1 MISPSVCSNFLATSL
16 TISLSKT
23 VRSSVGLDK
32 IFHKLRVLEVDSA
45 RIVLIHSGNLSHFFR
60 RQFEVE
66 DVEALSHSLLMARL
80 GNGHN
85 AALRQ
90 PAESHLCGTKNTP

>member
-1 MISPSVCSNFLATSL
+1 MLPQIF
-16 TISLSKT
+16 
-23 VRSSVGLDK
+23 SSVGLDK
-32 IFHKLRVLEVDSA
+32 IFHELRVLEVHRA
-45 RIVLIHSGNLSHFFR
+45 RIMLVHGGYLSHFFR

-66 DVEALSHSLLMARL
+66 DVEVLSHSLLMARL

>member
-1 MISPSVCSNFLATSL
+1 
-16 TISLSKT
+16 
-23 VRSSVGLDK
+23 
-32 IFHKLRVLEVDSA
+32 
-45 RIVLIHSGNLSHFFR
+45 
-60 RQFEVE
+60 
-66 DVEALSHSLLMARL
+66 MARL